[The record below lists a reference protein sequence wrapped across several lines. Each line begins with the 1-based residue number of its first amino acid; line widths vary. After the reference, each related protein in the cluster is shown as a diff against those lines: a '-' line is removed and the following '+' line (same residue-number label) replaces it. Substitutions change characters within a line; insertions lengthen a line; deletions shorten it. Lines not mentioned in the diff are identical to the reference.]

1 MIIAVF
7 CLDTGKDMMF
17 SASSAMDAMEK
28 ALYTLN
34 MTRNDPTSNI
44 IETGKCLTFDHC
56 GKTYSTLKSGL
67 YQGRI

>member
-1 MIIAVF
+1 MIAVF
-7 CLDTGKDMMF
+7 CLDDQTDMLF
-17 SASSAMDAMEK
+17 FAKTARDAMEK

-34 MTRNDPTSNI
+34 MTHNDPTSNI